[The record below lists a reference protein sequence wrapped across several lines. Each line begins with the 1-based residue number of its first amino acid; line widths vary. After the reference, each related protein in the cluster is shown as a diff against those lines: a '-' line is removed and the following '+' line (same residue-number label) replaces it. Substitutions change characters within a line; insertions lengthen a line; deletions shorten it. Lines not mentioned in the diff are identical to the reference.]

1 MHTHYELYIQTVYYY
16 ASETAYKQAKYI
28 TKHDRGH
35 NDCSKNNH
43 NDNLQIHEHVGSLY
57 YNVTI

>member
-16 ASETAYKQAKYI
+16 ASKTAYKQVKYI
-28 TKHDRGH
+28 IMHDGCH
-35 NDCSKNNH
+35 NDSSKNNQ
-43 NDNLQIHEHVGSLY
+43 NDDLQIHEHVGCLY

>member
-16 ASETAYKQAKYI
+16 ASKTAYKQGKYI
-28 TKHDRGH
+28 TMHDSGH
-35 NDCSKNNH
+35 NDSSKNNQ
-43 NDNLQIHEHVGSLY
+43 NDDLHIYEHVGSLY